1 MIIVQKT
8 SMLPVDGNFIV
19 RKDMDKDKSW
29 LCPEE
34 AKREAR
40 LNYIKSIQAHTPN
53 YCPECGNQLIHE
65 EDEVYCRDCGLVVM
79 ASISYVA
86 GQPITLP
93 YGLLI

>member
-1 MIIVQKT
+1 MSRARCNI
-8 SMLPVDGNFIV
+8 IV

-53 YCPECGNQLIHE
+53 YCPECGHSLIHE
-65 EDEVYCRDCGLVVM
+65 EDEVYCMDCGLIVM